1 MFLGGEGMKSRVL
14 VVEDYEDTREFMKFL
29 LQDYGFDVAEATNG
43 YEAIEAVKHSVPDL
57 ILMDISMPGMDGL
70 TAARKIREQSGSE
83 KPPIIAITAYGEA
96 ARRKALEAGCD
107 ASLSKPI
114 DFEDLEPVLSRY
126 LPKQNGAPEPVNG
139 NGHKGGHN

>member
-1 MFLGGEGMKSRVL
+1 MKSKVL

-43 YEAIEAVKHSVPDL
+43 FEAVEAVKQYAPDL

-70 TAARKIREQSGSE
+70 TAARKIRETTGSR
-83 KPPIIAITAYGEA
+83 KPPIIAITAYGEY
-96 ARRKALEAGCD
+96 ARRKAIEAGCD

-126 LPKQNGAPEPVNG
+126 LSKEPNSTKR
-139 NGHKGGHN
+139 NGGHS

>member
-1 MFLGGEGMKSRVL
+1 MKSKVL

-29 LQDYGFDVAEATNG
+29 LQDYGFDVSEATNG
-43 YEAIEAVKHSVPDL
+43 YEAVEAVKQHAPDL

-70 TAARKIREQSGSE
+70 TAARKIREQSGSR

-96 ARRKALEAGCD
+96 AKRKALEAGCD

-114 DFEDLEPVLSRY
+114 DFEDLEPVLARY
-126 LPKQNGAPEPVNG
+126 LSK
-139 NGHKGGHN
+139 

>member
-1 MFLGGEGMKSRVL
+1 MKSKVL

-29 LQDYGFDVAEATNG
+29 LQDYGFDVSEATNG
-43 YEAIEAVKHSVPDL
+43 YEAIEAVNRQVPDL

-70 TAARKIREQSGSE
+70 TAARKIREH
-83 KPPIIAITAYGEA
+83 KAARRTPIIAITAYGEA
-96 ARRKALEAGCD
+96 AQQKALDAGCD

-126 LPKQNGAPEPVNG
+126 LSKQNRTDTGAETR
-139 NGHKGGHN
+139 

>member
-1 MFLGGEGMKSRVL
+1 MSKVL

-29 LQDYGFDVAEATNG
+29 LQDYGFDVAEAANG
-43 YEAIEAVKHSVPDL
+43 YEAIEAVKRDAPDL

-70 TAARKIREQSGSE
+70 TAARKIREATGSR
-83 KPPIIAITAYGEA
+83 KPPIIAITAYGEY

-126 LPKQNGAPEPVNG
+126 LSLGNGAHPRN
-139 NGHKGGHN
+139 GGHS